1 MESLNNLYACIHN
14 ENETLIDL
22 ISIPALI
29 VESCLTLLLFTSI
42 LHISATKKQK
52 ILYVILVSI
61 TGFVSEFLITTPFN
75 IFANYILMFILIKCI
90 FHMNIL
96 KTLVSILFSV
106 FTFTLT
112 TLLFATLFLN
122 IFDITLTDVNLIP
135 AYRIAYLI
143 STYFII
149 LCIAL
154 IINHKRIH
162 ITIMEELDKKN
173 KIIIFT
179 NLLLGFFTLAI
190 QVSLIGYY
198 SNNLP
203 LVFSILSFL
212 SLLSYFF
219 ISIYSINKVKSLTI
233 KTRELESSE
242 AYNKSLT
249 ILHDSVRGFKHDFD
263 NIVATIGGYIS
274 INDMDG
280 LKNYY
285 YSLRNDCQ
293 NSNNLAT
300 LNPSIINNPGIYS
313 LLSSKYHTADEKNIK
328 INLDFFIDLNELNVN
343 IYEFSRMLGILL
355 DNAIDAASE
364 CEEKIINIKFKN
376 ERNKNRH
383 TINIENTYKNKDVNT
398 EDIFNKGISG
408 KENHT
413 GLGLWEVRKYI
424 NKSKNLNLFTT
435 KNEKYFIQQFEI
447 YYTPNKAT

>member
-1 MESLNNLYACIHN
+1 
-14 ENETLIDL
+14 
-22 ISIPALI
+22 
-29 VESCLTLLLFTSI
+29 
-42 LHISATKKQK
+42 
-52 ILYVILVSI
+52 
-61 TGFVSEFLITTPFN
+61 
-75 IFANYILMFILIKCI
+75 
-90 FHMNIL
+90 
-96 KTLVSILFSV
+96 
-106 FTFTLT
+106 
-112 TLLFATLFLN
+112 
-122 IFDITLTDVNLIP
+122 
-135 AYRIAYLI
+135 
-143 STYFII
+143 
-149 LCIAL
+149 
-154 IINHKRIH
+154 
-162 ITIMEELDKKN
+162 
-173 KIIIFT
+173 
-179 NLLLGFFTLAI
+179 
-190 QVSLIGYY
+190 
-198 SNNLP
+198 
-203 LVFSILSFL
+203 
-212 SLLSYFF
+212 
-219 ISIYSINKVKSLTI
+219 
-233 KTRELESSE
+233 
-242 AYNKSLT
+242 
-249 ILHDSVRGFKHDFD
+249 
-263 NIVATIGGYIS
+263 
-274 INDMDG
+274 MDG